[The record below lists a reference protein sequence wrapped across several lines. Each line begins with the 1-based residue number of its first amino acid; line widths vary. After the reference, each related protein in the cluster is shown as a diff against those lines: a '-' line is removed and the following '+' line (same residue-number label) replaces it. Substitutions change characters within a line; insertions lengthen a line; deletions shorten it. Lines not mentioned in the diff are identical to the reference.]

1 MTRSVISNLFHG
13 RHGIRVKNKPQLLKK
28 TVDSYMKQ
36 VPMVHEHCDRCLA
49 SARWHGN
56 ALLMII
62 DAAFDSIGLNYFQS
76 VVPKVELFRLKYVDT
91 GHIVS
96 MEDLAA
102 ADVDGLKS
110 LWKNARSWHVA
121 IEVAA
126 HLVTVKLRNGT
137 GDRDALIRWAQHAP
151 LDGWEDDPVGS
162 ISGVG
167 INTYQYLRMMGGVDT
182 VMPDKIVKKV
192 IYEILNIAGME
203 RPDGD
208 LEFIRMLETLAPQT
222 GYRAIEL
229 CWMTW
234 LVQSEAGLSRTQK
247 YADLLPKI

>member
-1 MTRSVISNLFHG
+1 
-13 RHGIRVKNKPQLLKK
+13 VKNQLQLFRKA
-28 TVDSYMKQ
+28 VGAYMSQ
-36 VPMVHEHCDRCLA
+36 VPMVREHCDRCLA

-76 VVPKVELFRLKYVDT
+76 VVPKVELFRRKYVET
-91 GHIVS
+91 GRILTL
-96 MEDLAA
+96 EDLAA
-102 ADVDGLKS
+102 ADANGLKS
-110 LWKNARSWHVA
+110 VWKNARSWHVA
-121 IEVAA
+121 REVAA
-126 HLVTVKLRNGT
+126 HLLTVKVRFGT
-137 GDRDALIRWAQHAP
+137 GDRDALIHWAQYAP
-151 LDGWEDDPVGS
+151 LDGWEHDPVGS

-192 IYEILNIAGME
+192 IYEILDMAGIE
-203 RPDGD
+203 RPAGD
-208 LEFIRMLETLAPQT
+208 MEFIRMVERLAPET

-234 LVQSEAGLSRTQK
+234 LVQSEAGLSRTEK

>member
-1 MTRSVISNLFHG
+1 
-13 RHGIRVKNKPQLLKK
+13 VKNQRQLLKK
-28 TVDSYMKQ
+28 TVASYMRR
-36 VPMVHEHCDRCLA
+36 VPMVHEHCDRCLK
-49 SARWHGN
+49 SARWHGS
-56 ALLMII
+56 ALLMVI

-76 VVPKVELFRLKYVDT
+76 VVPKVELFRRNYVET
-91 GHIVS
+91 GRIVTL
-96 MEDLAA
+96 EDLAA
-102 ADVDGLKS
+102 ADVNKLQS
-110 LWKNARSWHVA
+110 VWKNTRSWHVA
-121 IEVAA
+121 RKVAS
-126 HLVTVKLRNGT
+126 HLLAVQVRNRLN
-137 GDRDALIRWAQHAP
+137 DRDTLINWAKHAP
-151 LDGWEDDPVGS
+151 LDDWKSDPVGS

-192 IYEILNIAGME
+192 IYEILDMSGME

-208 LEFIRMLETLAPQT
+208 LEFIRTVERLAPQT

-234 LVQSEAGLSRTQK
+234 LVQSEAGLSRTEK